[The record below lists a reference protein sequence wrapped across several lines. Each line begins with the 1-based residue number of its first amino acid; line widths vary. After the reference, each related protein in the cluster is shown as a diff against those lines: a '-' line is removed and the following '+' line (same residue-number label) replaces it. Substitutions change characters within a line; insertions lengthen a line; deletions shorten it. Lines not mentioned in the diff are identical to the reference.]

1 MCGPALRRSG
11 LALLLLVLAS
21 VWTATPGLTV
31 PATEEIRREVRVGV
45 SGLPSTLD
53 PAAALE
59 GTVPLVARQVFDTL
73 VAYREGTT
81 DIEPALATRWI
92 VARDGLTWSFALR
105 DSVKFHD
112 GTSLTAADVVAS
124 FERQLRAETPGSAV
138 VWSAL
143 FRGLP
148 GVVRAVKATDRRTV
162 QFLLVQPYAP
172 LLTVL
177 AHPGLGVVKS
187 VTGSDGTARLI
198 GTGPYRVVDASAG
211 RLALEAVPGHW
222 AGSPKSERLVILDV
236 PTDDQAETDLD
247 ANTLDVWFPAGPPRR
262 TEGAL
267 SVPGLRVGYLALQ
280 TEKEPLSRKKV
291 RQAIAV
297 ALDPAVIGIALERAA
312 VPLQSFLPPGVWG
325 RREGSPL
332 IGGGRAT
339 VKALLAEGGGW
350 ATGVLPTLLVPS
362 ETSPVNLPKL
372 AELIQLALGAAEM
385 PVNLRTDEPDAARMS
400 FQKGEHDLALV
411 EGAVVGGDPHLF
423 LFPLSASEAA
433 AKGPRALNFSF
444 YRNARLDDALIRASQ
459 LSFRPE
465 RQRLYQRA
473 QAILADDLPWLPI
486 YVRLHWALARAGV
499 RGLRLHPTG
508 FHRLDSVS
516 LEATP

>member
-105 DSVKFHD
+105 DGVKFHD
-112 GTSLTAADVVAS
+112 GTSLTAA
-124 FERQLRAETPGSAV
+124 AV

-222 AGSPKSERLVILDV
+222 AGPPKSERLVILDV

-247 ANTLDVWFPAGPPRR
+247 ANT
-262 TEGAL
+262 
-267 SVPGLRVGYLALQ
+267 
-280 TEKEPLSRKKV
+280 
-291 RQAIAV
+291 
-297 ALDPAVIGIALERAA
+297 
-312 VPLQSFLPPGVWG
+312 
-325 RREGSPL
+325 
-332 IGGGRAT
+332 
-339 VKALLAEGGGW
+339 
-350 ATGVLPTLLVPS
+350 
-362 ETSPVNLPKL
+362 
-372 AELIQLALGAAEM
+372 
-385 PVNLRTDEPDAARMS
+385 
-400 FQKGEHDLALV
+400 
-411 EGAVVGGDPHLF
+411 
-423 LFPLSASEAA
+423 
-433 AKGPRALNFSF
+433 
-444 YRNARLDDALIRASQ
+444 
-459 LSFRPE
+459 
-465 RQRLYQRA
+465 
-473 QAILADDLPWLPI
+473 
-486 YVRLHWALARAGV
+486 
-499 RGLRLHPTG
+499 
-508 FHRLDSVS
+508 
-516 LEATP
+516 